1 MMNACCIRR
10 LLAAAVMFCVAAS
23 ALAESRI
30 QAFHRLRHQQD
41 WHAALKVM
49 REELAEPEHKTDNW
63 LSMVRSMTLH
73 TMGNVAQYHDW
84 DEAFDVEARRL
95 HAEALQY
102 AGSDEQ
108 LKAQANQQMYL
119 YYFSTRRSGL
129 AVKPIKEGLEYWK
142 RVRDSFQVILH
153 YDALA
158 SAHNDMGELQL
169 RNYYLARAQV
179 ASEGYFKVGISPVDG
194 NQWVQRRTMLI
205 RAMDFAAEPGNR
217 DELERLWG
225 LMRPINDRYLELKAG
240 GYLTA
245 AKAFAIGREAARAS
259 ELFEQAKQV
268 LASERSA
275 YPAVAQRR
283 FDMDLLAA
291 QGTLLLYAG
300 KWAEAVKVLQS
311 LHEQRMSDNIFLKDP
326 VLYRMLGWAH
336 EELGDFDKAIEA
348 YGQAIALIKPTR
360 QSFSVAERAT
370 FFRSVARAPY
380 WGLIRSLIKR
390 GRPEDYIEAL
400 RAMELVRA
408 RQLGEVVDP
417 GAPEFS
423 RRNIESM
430 RQSLRPDEAV
440 LAYIL
445 TDSEVALVG
454 MTRERSFARTIP
466 YDGRAF
472 GRQAVALARRLAQPD
487 SMETSLQDGLGRLS
501 QTLIVPVAAEI
512 AGKPRLVILPDGAMN
527 AVPFE
532 LLSRSEGG
540 YRPLILEATVRNAP
554 SLRFIEF
561 AARQRQARAGSGL
574 FAVADPAYPR
584 NIQVAGLSADELKAV
599 TRSNVAGNF
608 APLPET
614 RSEVASIAKLL
625 GSEQAVT
632 LLGDKASE
640 SEVKRADLSRFR
652 FVHLATHGILGG
664 DVPGIGEPALVLA
677 EEKGE
682 DGFLT
687 ASEAEK
693 LKLQSDL
700 TVLSACNT
708 GSGEI
713 YAGEG
718 VMGMGRAFLV
728 AGSRSV
734 LVSLWPVE
742 SKATEALMVSFY
754 RNLQSGQGAA
764 EALRK
769 AKLEMLMPPA
779 PAPAPAPVTVAKS
792 KSGAKKPPVEAKPAA
807 PQPDRSHP
815 FFWAPFVLFGG

>member
-1 MMNACCIRR
+1 MSAFALRR
-10 LLAAAVMFCVAAS
+10 LLAAVVLFCLAAAS
-23 ALAESRI
+23 QAELRI
-30 QAFHRLRHQQD
+30 QTYNTLKSKQD
-41 WHAALKVM
+41 WQAALKVM
-49 REELAEPEHKTDNW
+49 REELADPVLQTDTYLAQVRIVT
-63 LSMVRSMTLH
+63 LSA
-73 TMGNVAQYHDW
+73 MGDVASYHGW
-84 DEAFDVEARRL
+84 DEAFDQEAMRL
-95 HAEALQY
+95 HAEGLKY
-102 AGSDEQ
+102 AGGDELLQ
-108 LKAQANQQMYL
+108 AQVNRLMAL
-119 YYFSTRRSGL
+119 YYSKSKRNGL
-129 AVKPIKEGLEYWK
+129 AVRLLKQDLEYWK
-142 RVRDSFQVILH
+142 KVNNIYQIIAG
-153 YDALA
+153 YDGLA
-158 SAHNDMGELQL
+158 SANADMGEILL
-169 RNYYLARAQV
+169 RDHYRARSQAI
-179 ASEGYFKVGISPVDG
+179 ARDYFKLGVQPADG
-194 NQWVQRRTMLI
+194 SNEWLQYKEMLVK
-205 RAMDFAAEPGNR
+205 AMDEAARPGNR
-217 DELERLWG
+217 EELERLWAIV
-225 LMRPINDRYLELKAG
+225 RPISDRYLTPKSLSYKR
-240 GYLTA
+240 A
-245 AKAFAIGREAARAS
+245 AEHFAIAREPERAAELMERAR
-259 ELFEQAKQV
+259 QIW
-268 LASERSA
+268 ASERGEFSSEL
-275 YPAVAQRR
+275 QRR
-283 FDMDLLAA
+283 AEGDFLGAE
-291 QGTLLLYAG
+291 GTLLAYAG
-300 KWAEAVKVLQS
+300 RWAEAAKTLQA
-311 LHEQRMSDNIFLKDP
+311 LLVQRKQDGIALQDP
-326 VLYRMLGWAH
+326 SIYRLLGWSH
-336 EELGDFDKAIEA
+336 EGAGDYDKAIEA
-348 YGQAIALIKPTR
+348 YAESIALTERTR
-360 QSFSVAERAT
+360 QSFSVAERAS
-370 FFRSVARAPY
+370 FFRSIARRPY

-390 GRPEDYIEAL
+390 GRPEDALEAL

-417 GAPEFS
+417 GAPEFAA
-423 RRNIESM
+423 RNIESL
-430 RQSLRPDEAV
+430 RRSLQADEAV

-445 TDSEVALVG
+445 TENEVALVG
-454 MTRERSFARTIP
+454 LTRERGFARVIP
-466 YDGRAF
+466 YDERAF
-472 GRQAVALARRLAQPD
+472 GLQAVALARRLAQPD
-487 SMETSLQDGLGRLS
+487 SIEASLQEGLGRLS
-501 QTLIVPVAAEI
+501 RTLLAPVAADI
-512 AGKPRLVILPDGAMN
+512 AGKSRLVILPDGAMN